1 MTDEMARPSHPM
13 TVMTRGAVA
22 DESIAYAIKRLASL
36 IGHIAE
42 PVLLARVKLTEA
54 PHRTPGQPAI
64 AEVTVDI
71 NGDVVRAQ
79 LGADSMGEAIDLLA
93 ARLRRRLEHRARRR
107 PRHRGAHDRCG
118 EWRHGDP
125 PTERPEY
132 FDRPPE
138 ERELVRHK
146 SYPIDWLTPDEAAV
160 DMEQRDFDFYLFR
173 DRVSGGDALLE
184 RRSDG
189 SYRLT
194 QLRTS
199 ATTEAPNT
207 LTVQHAEHAAPT
219 LELDEAI
226 ERIGVDGERFVFFA
240 DPTTGRGNVLYRRY
254 DGHYGLIAPD

>member
-1 MTDEMARPSHPM
+1 MTDEMVRPSHPM
-13 TVMTRGAVA
+13 TVMTRGAVP
-22 DESIAYAIKRLASL
+22 DESVAYATKRLGSL
-36 IGHIAE
+36 MGHIAE

-54 PHRTPGQPAI
+54 PH
-64 AEVTVDI
+64 
-71 NGDVVRAQ
+71 
-79 LGADSMGEAIDLLA
+79 
-93 ARLRRRLEHRARRR
+93 
-107 PRHRGAHDRCG
+107 G

-132 FDRPPE
+132 FDRPPD

-146 SYPIDWLTPDEAAV
+146 SYPIDWLTSDEAAF

-173 DRVSGGDALLE
+173 DRVSGDDALLE

-194 QLRTS
+194 RLRTT
-199 ATTEAPNT
+199 ATAEPAST
-207 LTVQHAEHAAPT
+207 LTVEHAEHAAPT

-226 ERIGVDGERFVFFA
+226 ERIGVGGERFVFFA
-240 DPTTGRGNVLYRRY
+240 NSTTGRANVLYRRY